1 MPLLG
6 ACDLE
11 VEIKKL
17 SSSCFCYVYLSLCL
31 SRFLTF
37 FLLLILSCPFFFFS
51 NPVLCERER
60 DKEGGR
66 GDKDMSKG
74 SQMPKRQKLR
84 YKGKAAK
91 EEGEGRG

>member
-1 MPLLG
+1 M
-6 ACDLE
+6 
-11 VEIKKL
+11 
-17 SSSCFCYVYLSLCL
+17 
-31 SRFLTF
+31 
-37 FLLLILSCPFFFFS
+37 
-51 NPVLCERER
+51 RER

>member
-1 MPLLG
+1 M
-6 ACDLE
+6 
-11 VEIKKL
+11 
-17 SSSCFCYVYLSLCL
+17 SLCL
-31 SRFLTF
+31 SRFLAF

-60 DKEGGR
+60 EREKEGGR

-74 SQMPKRQKLR
+74 SQMPKGPKLR

>member
-1 MPLLG
+1 MR
-6 ACDLE
+6 E
-11 VEIKKL
+11 RV
-17 SSSCFCYVYLSLCL
+17 
-31 SRFLTF
+31 R
-37 FLLLILSCPFFFFS
+37 
-51 NPVLCERER
+51 ERERQR

>member
-1 MPLLG
+1 M
-6 ACDLE
+6 
-11 VEIKKL
+11 
-17 SSSCFCYVYLSLCL
+17 S
-31 SRFLTF
+31 
-37 FLLLILSCPFFFFS
+37 FFS
-51 NPVLCERER
+51 FSRIPFCVCVRERERERERER

-74 SQMPKRQKLR
+74 SQMPKGQKLR